1 MGGGGVG
8 VALGEAVAA
17 RAAEQACGH
26 RWLLLLDGAGPPRE
40 LAARMRQGFTIFR
53 QASPYSEYFY
63 AQLEPW
69 QHYVPVAANL
79 DDLPRRVRWARANPE
94 AAATIARRAQEFA
107 TSLHVFEVACFW
119 WQLLTAMAPLQNF
132 EPRTQS
138 ALGFAP
144 AQRG

>member
-1 MGGGGVG
+1 M
-8 VALGEAVAA
+8 AA
-17 RAAEQACGH
+17 RAAEEACGH

-40 LAARMRQGFTIFR
+40 LALRMRQGFTIFR

-94 AAATIARRAQEFA
+94 AAAAIARRAQELVA
-107 TSLHVFEVACFW
+107 SLHALDVACFW